1 MTDIEITDVV
11 DHEDGSSTMTFDMS
25 DDATKTMASCGLKF
39 VLYCAAYEVSIEE
52 AFSRIGRKDG
62 KSMVD
67 YETRMSAMM
76 RTEKYMTKLE
86 TQLAKALNIAALALD
101 ALHEIQTYKQPDDP
115 DEENALTRHEL
126 YAFDFNV
133 EIARRDLREMRADI

>member
-1 MTDIEITDVV
+1 MTDIEITDV
-11 DHEDGSSTMTFDMS
+11 
-25 DDATKTMASCGLKF
+25 
-39 VLYCAAYEVSIEE
+39 
-52 AFSRIGRKDG
+52 
-62 KSMVD
+62 VD

-133 EIARRDLREMRADI
+133 EIARRDLREMGADI